1 MANLCGDCR
10 HITPTDSGDK
20 MGAIGFYNCKKK
32 AKYQYVGEELKAC
45 DKFVERGLFDPPLQK
60 AA

>member
-1 MANLCGDCR
+1 
-10 HITPTDSGDK
+10 